1 MVDSCLPWQVTES
14 LRIWQAY
21 EKLHKKDKVVNYMGK
36 TAVIFPGQGAQYV
49 GMAKDFYESFEDSRK
64 VFDVADDVLDIE
76 LLKLCFEE
84 NEDINKTEY
93 TQPAMVAAEVA
104 IWEHLKNM
112 GLKADVFA
120 GLSLGEY
127 SALVAAGAMSLED
140 GIRTVRRR
148 GILMQNEV
156 PLGLGGMA
164 AVIAMD
170 SDKIAEICENTPGK
184 VQIANYNCPGQI
196 VISGEAEAVKLASEA
211 LKENGAKRVIPLN
224 VSGPFHS
231 QMLVPAGEK
240 LYDFLQDVE
249 VADEFI
255 PYYCNADAKEIT
267 DASEV
272 KELLKR
278 QVYSSVRWQQTI
290 ENMIADGVDTFIE
303 VGPGKTLTG
312 FMKKINKEVKSIN
325 IATIEDLAKLEEI
338 NA

>member
-1 MVDSCLPWQVTES
+1 
-14 LRIWQAY
+14 
-21 EKLHKKDKVVNYMGK
+21 MGK

-49 GMAKDFYESFEDSRK
+49 GMAKDFYDSFEDSKK
-64 VFDVADDVLDIE
+64 VFDEADDVLDIE
-76 LLKLCFEE
+76 LKKICFEE
-84 NEDINKTEY
+84 NDDINKTEY

-104 IWEHLKNM
+104 IYEHLKNA

-127 SALVAAGAMSLED
+127 SALVAAGAMTLAD
-140 GIRTVRRR
+140 GIKTVRRR

-156 PLGLGGMA
+156 PLGMGGMA

-170 SDKIAEICENTPGK
+170 ADKIAEICENTPGK

-196 VISGEAEAVKLASEA
+196 VISGEAEAVKAASAALAEA
-211 LKENGAKRVIPLN
+211 GAKRVIPLN

-240 LYDFLQDVE
+240 LYDFLQGVDVAE
-249 VADEFI
+249 GFA
-255 PYYCNADAKEIT
+255 PYYCNADSEEIT
-267 DASEV
+267 DAAKV

-312 FMKKINKEVKSIN
+312 FMKKINREVKSIN
-325 IATIEDLAKLEEI
+325 IATVDDLAKLEEL

>member
-1 MVDSCLPWQVTES
+1 
-14 LRIWQAY
+14 
-21 EKLHKKDKVVNYMGK
+21 MGK

-49 GMAKDFYESFEDSRK
+49 GMAKDFYDSFEDSKK
-64 VFDVADDVLDIE
+64 VFDEADDVLDIE
-76 LLKLCFEE
+76 LKKICFEE
-84 NEDINKTEY
+84 NDDINKTEY

-104 IWEHLKNM
+104 IYEHLKNA

-127 SALVAAGAMSLED
+127 SALVAAGAMTLAD
-140 GIRTVRRR
+140 GIKTVRRR

-156 PLGLGGMA
+156 PLGMGGMA

-170 SDKIAEICENTPGK
+170 ADKIAEICENTPGK

-196 VISGEAEAVKLASEA
+196 VISGEAEAVKVASAALAEA
-211 LKENGAKRVIPLN
+211 GAKRVIPLN

-240 LYDFLQDVE
+240 LYDFLQGVDIAE
-249 VADEFI
+249 GFA
-255 PYYCNADAKEIT
+255 PYYCNADAEEIT
-267 DASEV
+267 DAAKV

-312 FMKKINKEVKSIN
+312 FMKKINREVKSIN
-325 IATIEDLAKLEEI
+325 IATVDDLAKLEEL

>member
-1 MVDSCLPWQVTES
+1 
-14 LRIWQAY
+14 
-21 EKLHKKDKVVNYMGK
+21 MGK

-49 GMAKDFYESFEDSRK
+49 GMAKDFYDNFEDSK
-64 VFDVADDVLDIE
+64 NVFDEADEVLDIE
-76 LLKLCFEE
+76 LKKICFEE
-84 NEDINKTEY
+84 NDDINKTEY

-104 IWEHLKNM
+104 IYEHLKNV

-127 SALVAAGAMSLED
+127 SALVAAGAMTLAD
-140 GIRTVRRR
+140 GIKTVRRR

-156 PLGLGGMA
+156 PLGMGGMA

-170 SDKIAEICENTPGK
+170 ADRIAEICENTPGK

-196 VISGEAEAVKLASEA
+196 VISGEAEAVKAASAALAEA
-211 LKENGAKRVIPLN
+211 GAKRVIPLN

-240 LYDFLQDVE
+240 LYDFLQGVE
-249 VADEFI
+249 VAEGFV
-255 PYYCNADAKEIT
+255 PYYCNADAEEIT
-267 DASEV
+267 DASKV

-312 FMKKINKEVKSIN
+312 FMKKINREVKSIN
-325 IATIEDLAKLEEI
+325 IATVDDLAKLEEL

>member
-1 MVDSCLPWQVTES
+1 
-14 LRIWQAY
+14 
-21 EKLHKKDKVVNYMGK
+21 MGK

-49 GMAKDFYESFEDSRK
+49 GMAKDFYDSFEDSKK
-64 VFDVADDVLDIE
+64 VFDEADDVLDIE
-76 LLKLCFEE
+76 LKKICFEE
-84 NEDINKTEY
+84 NDDINKTEY

-104 IWEHLKNM
+104 IYEHLKNA

-127 SALVAAGAMSLED
+127 SALVAAGAMTLAD
-140 GIRTVRRR
+140 GIKTVRRR

-156 PLGLGGMA
+156 PLGMGGMA

-170 SDKIAEICENTPGK
+170 ADKIAEICENTPGK

-196 VISGEAEAVKLASEA
+196 VISGEAEAVKVASAALAEA
-211 LKENGAKRVIPLN
+211 GAKRVIPLN

-240 LYDFLQDVE
+240 LYDFLQGVDVAE
-249 VADEFI
+249 GFA
-255 PYYCNADAKEIT
+255 PYYCNADAEEIT
-267 DASEV
+267 DAAKV

-312 FMKKINKEVKSIN
+312 FMKKINREVKSIN
-325 IATIEDLAKLEEI
+325 IATVDDLAKLEEL

>member
-1 MVDSCLPWQVTES
+1 
-14 LRIWQAY
+14 
-21 EKLHKKDKVVNYMGK
+21 MGK

-49 GMAKDFYESFEDSRK
+49 GMAKDFYDSFDDSKK
-64 VFDVADDVLDIE
+64 VFDEADDVLDIE
-76 LLKLCFEE
+76 LKKICFEE
-84 NEDINKTEY
+84 NDDINKTEY

-104 IWEHLKNM
+104 IYEHLKNA

-127 SALVAAGAMSLED
+127 SALVAAGAMTLTD
-140 GIRTVRRR
+140 GIKTVRRR

-156 PLGLGGMA
+156 PLGMGGMA

-170 SDKIAEICENTPGK
+170 ADKIAEICENTPGK

-196 VISGEAEAVKLASEA
+196 VISGEAEAVKAASAALAEA
-211 LKENGAKRVIPLN
+211 GAKRVIPLN

-240 LYDFLQDVE
+240 LYDFLQDID
-249 VADEFI
+249 VAEGFA
-255 PYYCNADAKEIT
+255 PYYCNADAEEIT
-267 DASEV
+267 DAAKI

-312 FMKKINKEVKSIN
+312 FMKKINREVKSIN
-325 IATIEDLAKLEEI
+325 IATIDDLAKLEEL